1 MATAEPNEPV
11 WGAGTA
17 PLDLPRLEGDE
28 EADVCVVGLGGSGLA
43 AIGEL
48 LEMRRSVVGLDAG
61 QVAGGAAGRNGGF
74 LLAGLAAFHHDA
86 VAALGRDRAA
96 RLYRLTMA
104 EIERIAHETPAAVR
118 RVGSLR
124 IAASPEEREDCRA
137 QLAAMRADG
146 LPAEWYEGAE
156 GVGLLVPSDGA
167 FDPVV
172 RARTLARHA
181 CARGAR
187 LFERSRVVRIDDGL
201 VETEHGRVRC
211 GAVVVAVDGRLEVL
225 LPELASRVRTTRLQM
240 LATAPTDE
248 IVVPR
253 PVYARWGF
261 DYWQQLADGSLAVGG
276 FRDRNEAG
284 EWNAVAEPAEPVQGL
299 IERFVRE
306 GLGVRAPI
314 THRWAAV
321 VGYTEGELP
330 VLDEVRRGV
339 WVAGGYSGTGNV
351 VGAMCARAAA
361 RGASGGASEVT
372 ALIRG

>member
-1 MATAEPNEPV
+1 MTTSPNEPV
-11 WGAGTA
+11 WGATTA
-17 PLDLPRLEGDE
+17 PLDLPRLEGE
-28 EADVCVVGLGGSGLA
+28 LSADVCVVGLGGSGLA

-48 LEMRRSVVGLDAG
+48 LEMRRSVVGIDAG
-61 QVAGGAAGRNGGF
+61 PVAGGAAGRNGGF

-104 EIERIAHETPAAVR
+104 EIERIAHETPRAVR

-124 IAASPEEREDCRA
+124 VAASPEERDDCRA
-137 QLAAMRADG
+137 QLVAMRADG
-146 LPAEWYEGAE
+146 LPVEWYEGPE
-156 GVGLLVPSDGA
+156 GTGLLVPSDGA
-167 FDPVV
+167 FDPVA
-172 RARTLARHA
+172 RCRTLA
-181 CARGAR
+181 ARARDHGAR
-187 LFERSRVVRIDDGL
+187 LFERSRAVRIEGGL
-201 VETEHGRVRC
+201 VETEEGRVRC
-211 GAVVVAVDGRLEVL
+211 KAVVVAVDGRLDL
-225 LPELASRVRTTRLQM
+225 LIPELAGRVRTARLQM
-240 LATAPTDE
+240 LATAPTE
-248 IVVPR
+248 EVVVPR

-261 DYWQQLADGSLAVGG
+261 DYWQQLPDGSLAVGG

-284 EWNAVAEPAEPVQGL
+284 EWTTVAEPAEPVQSY

-321 VGYTEGELP
+321 VGYTDDELP
-330 VLDEVRRGV
+330 VLDEVRPGV

-361 RGASGGASEVT
+361 RMTSGGASEVT
-372 ALIRG
+372 SLIRG

>member
-1 MATAEPNEPV
+1 MTAVPNEPV
-11 WGAGTA
+11 WGATTA
-17 PLDLPRLEGDE
+17 PLALPRLEGE
-28 EADVCVVGLGGSGLA
+28 VSADVCVVGLGGSGLA

-48 LEMRRSVVGLDAG
+48 LEMHRSVVGLDAG
-61 QVAGGAAGRNGGF
+61 LVAGGAAGRNGGF
-74 LLAGLAAFHHDA
+74 LLAGLASFHHDA

-104 EIERIAHETPAAVR
+104 EIERITHETAHAVR

-124 IAASPEEREDCRA
+124 VAASAEERDDCRA
-137 QLAAMRADG
+137 QLAAMRADA
-146 LPAEWYEGAE
+146 LPVEWYEGLD
-156 GVGLLVPSDGA
+156 GTGLLVPSDGA

-172 RARTLARHA
+172 RCRTLAQRA
-181 CARGAR
+181 SARGAR
-187 LFERSRVVRIDDGL
+187 LFERSRAVRVEGGL
-201 VETEHGRVRC
+201 VETDEGRVRC
-211 GAVVVAVDGRLEVL
+211 NAVVVAVDGRLEL
-225 LPELASRVRTTRLQM
+225 LVPELAGRVRTARLQM

-248 IVVPR
+248 VVVPR

-261 DYWQQLADGSLAVGG
+261 DYWQQLPDGALAVGG

-284 EWNAVAEPAEPVQGL
+284 EWTTVAEPAEPVQGH
-299 IERFVRE
+299 IERFVRD

-321 VGYTEGELP
+321 VGYTDDELP
-330 VLDEVRRGV
+330 VLDEVRPGV

-361 RGASGGASEVT
+361 RMASGGASEVT
-372 ALIRG
+372 SLIRG